1 MKFNYYTLFTFV
13 VLFLLASCKVG
24 KDYQRPELN
33 LPETYKDDDS
43 AINQQ
48 DTIIY
53 PAKAFFKNPELISL
67 LDTALAKNSDLL
79 LAVKNIDIAGS
90 ILGVTKLNY
99 LPDLTAQINGSYSRQ
114 SKNSAAVESGGSR
127 EAKDYNLSIGMT
139 WDIDIWGKIRREKE
153 GALASYLQSH
163 EAKKAVQTRLVA
175 DVAKG
180 YYNLLMLDE
189 QHKIA
194 VESKGLS
201 ESTLKIVKL
210 QYEVGEATVIGVQ
223 QVEAQ
228 LEQNKVL
235 ISQIEN
241 SISIQENAL
250 SLLCGNYAKSIKR
263 TRIGDEF
270 EHIPVG
276 GYPVSLLANRPD
288 VRVAELSL
296 KAANARVGVALAAMY
311 PSLTINPSGGLNSMK
326 ESNWFSI
333 PASLFG
339 TVAGGITQP
348 IFNKGRLKANYEQ
361 MQMERDKSVITFRQS
376 VLEAYSQVSDA
387 MKNKQEL
394 EKQYVSALKRE
405 NIMKESI
412 KSTDLLFR
420 AGEVNYLEVITIQSN
435 FLQSSLQSSQISTE
449 KMQAG
454 IELYYA
460 IGGGWQ

>member
-1 MKFNYYTLFTFV
+1 M
-13 VLFLLASCKVG
+13 FLLLLSSCKVG

-33 LPETYKDDDS
+33 LPDKYREDES
-43 AINQQ
+43 LMERE
-48 DTIIY
+48 DTVIY
-53 PAKAFFKNPELISL
+53 PVKEFFKNPELVSL
-67 LDTALAKNSDLL
+67 LDTALNKNSDLL
-79 LAVKNIDIAGS
+79 LAIKNIDIAES
-90 ILGVTKLNY
+90 TLGAAKLNY
-99 LPDLTAQINGSYSRQ
+99 LPDLTAQINGSYSSQ
-114 SKNSAAVESGGSR
+114 SKNSAAMQVGGSR
-127 EAKDYNLSIGMT
+127 EIKDYNLSIGIT
-139 WDIDIWGKIRREKE
+139 WDVDIWGKIRREKE
-153 GALASYLQSH
+153 EALANYLQSH
-163 EAKKAVQTRLVA
+163 EAKKTVQTRLVA

-189 QHKIA
+189 QYQIA
-194 VESKGLS
+194 IESKELS
-201 ESTLKIVKL
+201 ERTLNIVKL
-210 QYEVGEATVIGVQ
+210 QYQVGEASVIGVQ

-263 TRIGDEF
+263 TRIGNEF

-296 KAANARVGVALAAMY
+296 KAANARVGIALAAMY

-339 TVAGGITQP
+339 TLAGGITQP
-348 IFNKGRLKANYEQ
+348 IFNRGRLKANYKQ
-361 MQMERDKSVITFRQS
+361 MQLERDKSVISFRQS
-376 VLEAYSQVSDA
+376 VIEAYAQVSDA
-387 MKNKQEL
+387 MRNKQEL
-394 EKQYVSALKRE
+394 EKQYLFALKRE

-412 KSTDLLFR
+412 KSTDVLFR
-420 AGEVNYLEVITIQSN
+420 AGEVNYLEVINVQSN
-435 FLQSSLQSSQISTE
+435 FLQSSLQSSQIYTE
-449 KMQAG
+449 KMQAN

-460 IGGGWQ
+460 LGGGWQ

>member
-1 MKFNYYTLFTFV
+1 M
-13 VLFLLASCKVG
+13 LLLLLTSCKVG

-33 LPETYKDDDS
+33 LPDTYKGNLS
-43 AINQQ
+43 IVNQE

-53 PAKAFFKNPELISL
+53 PMKQFFKNPELISL
-67 LDTALAKNSDLL
+67 LDTALVKNNNLL
-79 LAVKNIDIAGS
+79 LAVKNIDIAAS
-90 ILGVTKLNY
+90 ILGAAKLNY
-99 LPDLTAQINGSYSRQ
+99 LPDLTAQINGSYTKQ
-114 SKNSAAVESGGSR
+114 SKNSAGGQVGGSR
-127 EAKDYNLSIGMT
+127 EVKDYNLSIGMT

-153 GALASYLQSH
+153 EALASYLQSH

-194 VESKGLS
+194 AESKNLS
-201 ESTLKIVKL
+201 ESTLKVVKL
-210 QYEVGEATVIGVQ
+210 QYEVGEASVIGVQ
-223 QVEAQ
+223 QIEAQ

-235 ISQIEN
+235 LSQIEN

-250 SLLCGNYAKSIKR
+250 SLLCGDYAKTIKR
-263 TRIGDEF
+263 TRIVNEF

-348 IFNKGRLKANYEQ
+348 IFNRGRLKANYKQ
-361 MQMERDKSVITFRQS
+361 MQLERDKGVITFRQS

-387 MKNKQEL
+387 MKNREEL
-394 EKQYVSALKRE
+394 EKQYVSALNRE
-405 NIMKESI
+405 DIMKESI
-412 KSTDLLFR
+412 KATNLMFSV
-420 AGEVNYLEVITIQSN
+420 GEVNYLEVINVQSN
-435 FLQSSLQSSQISTE
+435 FLQASLQTSQISTE
-449 KMQAG
+449 KMQAN

-460 IGGGWQ
+460 LGGGWQSFKELF

>member
-1 MKFNYYTLFTFV
+1 MKFKHYTLYTFMS
-13 VLFLLASCKVG
+13 LFLLASCTVG
-24 KDYQRPELN
+24 KDYQRPALS
-33 LPETYKDDDS
+33 LPDTYKENVG
-43 AINQQ
+43 AIEQQ

-53 PAKAFFKNPELISL
+53 PVKEFFRNPELIAL
-67 LDTALAKNSDLL
+67 LDTALVKNSDLL

-90 ILGVTKLNY
+90 ILGTTKLNY
-99 LPDLTAQINGSYSRQ
+99 LPDLTAQINGSYTKQ
-114 SKNSAAVESGGSR
+114 SKNSVGGQVGGSR

-194 VESKGLS
+194 AESKELS
-201 ESTLKIVKL
+201 ESTLRVVKL
-210 QYEVGEATVIGVQ
+210 QYEVGEASVIGVQ
-223 QVEAQ
+223 QIEAQ

-235 ISQIEN
+235 LSQIEN

-250 SLLCGNYAKSIKR
+250 SLLCGDYAKTIKR
-263 TRIGDEF
+263 TRVANEF
-270 EHIPVG
+270 EHIPTG
-276 GYPVSLLANRPD
+276 GYPVALLANRPD

-348 IFNKGRLKANYEQ
+348 IFNRGRLKANYEQ
-361 MQMERDKSVITFRQS
+361 MQLERDKSVIAFRQS
-376 VLEAYSQVSDA
+376 VLEAYAQVSDA
-387 MKNKQEL
+387 MKNKEEL

-405 NIMKESI
+405 DIMKESI
-412 KSTDLLFR
+412 KATNLLFR
-420 AGEVNYLEVITIQSN
+420 VGEVNYLEVINVQSN

-449 KMQAG
+449 KMQAN

-460 IGGGWQ
+460 LGGGWQ

>member
-1 MKFNYYTLFTFV
+1 MKFKYYISYTFM
-13 VLFLLASCKVG
+13 FLLLLSSCKVG

-33 LPETYKDDDS
+33 LPDKYREDES
-43 AINQQ
+43 LMERE
-48 DTIIY
+48 DTVIY
-53 PAKAFFKNPELISL
+53 PVKEFFKNPELVSL
-67 LDTALAKNSDLL
+67 LDTALNKNSDLL
-79 LAVKNIDIAGS
+79 LAIKNIDIAES
-90 ILGVTKLNY
+90 TLGAAKLNY
-99 LPDLTAQINGSYSRQ
+99 LPDLTAQINGSYSSQ
-114 SKNSAAVESGGSR
+114 SKNSAAMQVGGSR
-127 EAKDYNLSIGMT
+127 EIKDYNLSIGIT
-139 WDIDIWGKIRREKE
+139 WDVDIWGKIRREKE
-153 GALASYLQSH
+153 EALANYLQSH
-163 EAKKAVQTRLVA
+163 EAKKTVQTRLVA

-189 QHKIA
+189 QYQIA
-194 VESKGLS
+194 IESKELS
-201 ESTLKIVKL
+201 ERTLNIVKL
-210 QYEVGEATVIGVQ
+210 QYQVGEASVIGVQ

-263 TRIGDEF
+263 TRIGNEF

-296 KAANARVGVALAAMY
+296 KAANARVGIALAAMY

-339 TVAGGITQP
+339 TLAGGITQP
-348 IFNKGRLKANYEQ
+348 IFNRGRLKANYKQ
-361 MQMERDKSVITFRQS
+361 MQLERDKSVISFRQS
-376 VLEAYSQVSDA
+376 VIEAYAQVSDA
-387 MKNKQEL
+387 MRNKQEL
-394 EKQYVSALKRE
+394 EKQYLFALKRE

-412 KSTDLLFR
+412 KSTDVLFR
-420 AGEVNYLEVITIQSN
+420 AGEVNYLEVINVQSN
-435 FLQSSLQSSQISTE
+435 FLQSSLQSSQIYTE
-449 KMQAG
+449 KMQAN

-460 IGGGWQ
+460 LGGGWQ

>member
-33 LPETYKDDDS
+33 LPDTYKVDDNTMS
-43 AINQQ
+43 SQ

-67 LDTALAKNSDLL
+67 LDTALAKNSNLL

-114 SKNSAAVESGGSR
+114 SRNSAAMQTGGSR

-153 GALASYLQSH
+153 EALANYLQSN

-194 VESKGLS
+194 IESKELS

-210 QYEVGEATVIGVQ
+210 QYQVGEASVIGVQ

-250 SLLCGNYAKSIKR
+250 SLLCGNYAQSIKR
-263 TRIGDEF
+263 ARIDNEF
-270 EHIPVG
+270 EHIPIG

-296 KAANARVGVALAAMY
+296 KAANAKVGVALAAMY

-339 TVAGGITQP
+339 TIAGGITQP

-361 MQMERDKSVITFRQS
+361 MQLERDKSVITFRQS

-387 MKNKQEL
+387 MRNKQEL

-405 NIMKESI
+405 DIMKESI

-420 AGEVNYLEVITIQSN
+420 AGEVNYLEVINVQSN

-449 KMQAG
+449 KMQAA
-454 IELYYA
+454 IELYYT

>member
-1 MKFNYYTLFTFV
+1 MKLKYYTLYTFV

-33 LPETYKDDDS
+33 LPEVYKDGKSTIDS
-43 AINQQ
+43 Q
-48 DTIIY
+48 DTVIY
-53 PAKAFFKNPELISL
+53 PVREFFKNPELVSL
-67 LDTALAKNSDLL
+67 LDTALNKNSDLL
-79 LAVKNIDIAGS
+79 LAIKNIDIAGS
-90 ILGVTKLNY
+90 ILGTTKLNY
-99 LPDLTAQINGSYSRQ
+99 LPDLTAQMNGSYSRQ
-114 SKNSAAVESGGSR
+114 SKNSAAVQTGGSR

-153 GALASYLQSH
+153 EALANYLQSH

-180 YYNLLMLDE
+180 YYNLLMLDD
-189 QHKIA
+189 QYRIA
-194 VESKGLS
+194 SESKVLS
-201 ESTLKIVKL
+201 EKTLRIVKL
-210 QYEVGEATVIGVQ
+210 QYEVGESSIIGVQ

-235 ISQIEN
+235 LSQIEN
-241 SISIQENAL
+241 SIGIQENAL
-250 SLLCGNYAKSIKR
+250 SLLCGDYAKTIKR
-263 TRIGDEF
+263 SHIEVDF
-270 EHIPVG
+270 EDIPLE

-311 PSLTINPSGGLNSMK
+311 PSLTINPMGGLNSMK

-339 TVAGGITQP
+339 TIAGGITQP
-348 IFNKGRLKANYEQ
+348 LFNKGRLKANYEQ
-361 MQMERDKSVITFRQS
+361 MQLERDKSVITFRQS
-376 VLEAYSQVSDA
+376 VLEAYAQVSDA

-394 EKQYVSALKRE
+394 EKQCVSALKRE
-405 NIMKESI
+405 DIMKESI
-412 KSTDLLFR
+412 KATDLLFR
-420 AGEVNYLEVITIQSN
+420 AGEVNYLEVISVQSN
-435 FLQSSLQSSQISTE
+435 YLQSSLQSSQHSSE
-449 KMQAG
+449 KMQAN

-460 IGGGWQ
+460 LGGGWQ